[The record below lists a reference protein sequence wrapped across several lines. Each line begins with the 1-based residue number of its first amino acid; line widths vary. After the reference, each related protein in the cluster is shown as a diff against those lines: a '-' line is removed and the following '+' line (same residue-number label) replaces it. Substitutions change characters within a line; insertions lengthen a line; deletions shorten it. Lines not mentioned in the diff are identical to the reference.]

1 MDEQMMRETLGE
13 QEPES
18 FEELIAGRYHGDF
31 TRKVQQLMDR
41 RFAEHRQKEEQWAQW
56 LPAVEKLCADRGLD
70 PADAEGLTALLEKEA
85 GARERREALREWA
98 ACQTM
103 RQWLEEASGL
113 GERYPGFDLRE
124 AMQEEDFTGLLR
136 RGLTV
141 EQAWS
146 LAHRDE
152 LMLAA
157 MEATAAHVREMTAR
171 SLMQRQARPREG
183 GMLERGAAPTRPS
196 MRETS
201 RSQREE
207 LERRALRG
215 ERIVI

>member
-157 MEATAAHVREMTAR
+157 MEATAAHVRELTAR
-171 SLMQRQARPREG
+171 SLMQRQAQAPG
-183 GMLERGAAPTRPS
+183 GRHAGAGRGAHAA
-196 MRETS
+196 
-201 RSQREE
+201 QH
-207 LERRALRG
+207 A
-215 ERIVI
+215 

>member
-70 PADAEGLTALLEKEA
+70 PADAEGLT
-85 GARERREALREWA
+85 
-98 ACQTM
+98 
-103 RQWLEEASGL
+103 
-113 GERYPGFDLRE
+113 
-124 AMQEEDFTGLLR
+124 
-136 RGLTV
+136 V

-157 MEATAAHVREMTAR
+157 MEATAAHVRELTAR

-183 GMLERGAAPTRPS
+183 GMLERGTAPTRPS

>member
-85 GARERREALREWA
+85 GARERREALREDHA
-98 ACQTM
+98 PVAGGG
-103 RQWLEEASGL
+103 LEPGGKIPGL
-113 GERYPGFDLRE
+113 
-124 AMQEEDFTGLLR
+124 
-136 RGLTV
+136 
-141 EQAWS
+141 
-146 LAHRDE
+146 
-152 LMLAA
+152 
-157 MEATAAHVREMTAR
+157 
-171 SLMQRQARPREG
+171 
-183 GMLERGAAPTRPS
+183 
-196 MRETS
+196 
-201 RSQREE
+201 
-207 LERRALRG
+207 
-215 ERIVI
+215 

>member
-1 MDEQMMRETLGE
+1 MDEQIMRETLGE

-103 RQWLEEASGL
+103 RQWLEEAKTPEEVI
-113 GERYPGFDLRE
+113 ERFRKEGFNVGNNKAFMYAR
-124 AMQEEDFTGLLR
+124 A
-136 RGLTV
+136 LTKGRV
-141 EQAWS
+141 IIVSENV
-146 LAHRDE
+146 
-152 LMLAA
+152 
-157 MEATAAHVREMTAR
+157 TK
-171 SLMQRQARPREG
+171 
-183 GMLERGAAPTRPS
+183 
-196 MRETS
+196 
-201 RSQREE
+201 EE
-207 LERRALRG
+207 LEKMMLGWAPNLQAALDMVCA
-215 ERIVI
+215 ERKPRQVIVLPKAVSLIPKVVC

>member
-85 GARERREALREWA
+85 GARSAGRPFGNGGLPDHAPVA
-98 ACQTM
+98 GG
-103 RQWLEEASGL
+103 GL
-113 GERYPGFDLRE
+113 GPGGKIP
-124 AMQEEDFTGLLR
+124 GL
-136 RGLTV
+136 
-141 EQAWS
+141 
-146 LAHRDE
+146 
-152 LMLAA
+152 
-157 MEATAAHVREMTAR
+157 
-171 SLMQRQARPREG
+171 
-183 GMLERGAAPTRPS
+183 
-196 MRETS
+196 
-201 RSQREE
+201 
-207 LERRALRG
+207 
-215 ERIVI
+215 

>member
-56 LPAVEKLCADRGLD
+56 LD

-157 MEATAAHVREMTAR
+157 MEATAAHVRELTAR

-215 ERIVI
+215 ERIVR

>member
-1 MDEQMMRETLGE
+1 MDEQIMRETLG
-13 QEPES
+13 QAEPEP
-18 FEELIAGRYHGDF
+18 FEELIAGRYREDF

-41 RFAEHRQKEEQWAQW
+41 RFAEHRKLEERWEKW
-56 LPAVEKLCADRGLD
+56 IPAVEKLCADRGLD
-70 PADAEGLTALLEKEA
+70 PEDAEGMTAMLEREA
-85 GARERREALREWA
+85 GARERREALKRWA
-98 ACQTM
+98 ACQTL
-103 RQWLEEASGL
+103 REWVAEASRL
-113 GERYPGFDLRE
+113 GERYPGFDLRA
-124 AMQEEDFTGLLR
+124 AMQEEDFPALLR

-141 EQAWS
+141 EQAWT
-146 LAHRDE
+146 LAHRDQ

-157 MEATAAHVREMTAR
+157 MEATAARVRELTAR

-183 GMLERGAAPTRPS
+183 GMLERGAAPARPS